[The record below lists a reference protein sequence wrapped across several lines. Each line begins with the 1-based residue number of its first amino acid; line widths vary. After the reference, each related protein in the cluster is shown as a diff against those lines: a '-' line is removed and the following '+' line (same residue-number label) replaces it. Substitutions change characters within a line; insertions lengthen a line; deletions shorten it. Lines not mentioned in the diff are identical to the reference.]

1 MARTRTQT
9 LLSLSKGLAGA
20 ILLTLLLMAIVAALA
35 AMGRI
40 SDGLLMVLNQL
51 MKLAAL
57 LLGVTLAVGRGGRRG
72 FLTGM
77 TLAMLYMA
85 LGYGC
90 CAALGGSAFS
100 TSEFLGEVMIGA
112 AVGAIAG
119 AVLSNLPARRRA
131 T

>member
-1 MARTRTQT
+1 MARSRTQT
-9 LLSLSKGLAGA
+9 LLSLLKGLAGA
-20 ILLTLLLMAIVAALA
+20 ILLTLLLMAAMAAFA

-40 SDGLLMVLNQL
+40 SDSLLMALNQL
-51 MKLAAL
+51 MKLAAI

-90 CAALGGSAFS
+90 YSALGGSAFS
-100 TSEFLGEVMIGA
+100 TPEFLGEVMIGA
-112 AVGAIAG
+112 AIGATAG
-119 AVLSNLPARRRA
+119 AVLSNLPARRRTA
-131 T
+131 